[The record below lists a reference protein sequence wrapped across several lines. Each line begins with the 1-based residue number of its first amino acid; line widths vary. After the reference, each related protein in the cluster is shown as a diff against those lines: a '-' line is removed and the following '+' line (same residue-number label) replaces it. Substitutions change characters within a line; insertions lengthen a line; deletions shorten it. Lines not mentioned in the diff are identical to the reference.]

1 MPAARSSLD
10 SRPAA
15 RLRCARQTA
24 GARRLLGCRGDP
36 GQLGRA
42 VDVLW
47 GAVGEDER
55 PQRAKTGAKRDE
67 NRRPDSRKTR

>member
-15 RLRCARQTA
+15 RQRCARQTA
-24 GARRLLGCRGDP
+24 GARRLLGCCGDP
-36 GQLGRA
+36 GQLGR
-42 VDVLW
+42 
-47 GAVGEDER
+47 AVGEDER

-67 NRRPDSRKTR
+67 NRRPDPRKTR